1 MKRKIAGI
9 CLLAVF
15 CVFIF
20 HAGNLYASG
29 GGVLYA
35 KAIKAIKEKQYDYAF
50 MQFRAIVRDYPGT
63 KYTQR
68 AMFGTGEY
76 FYNSNM
82 HYEAIEA
89 FSDYIRRYPDSDAG
103 IFARAYLL
111 NIAETIARPT
121 EEDKAMVDGMKKEF
135 FSKPVFLLFS
145 EYKEFS
151 YKSVFGNSFE
161 IRYYLD
167 IIEVYRNGQIFIK
180 IAQ

>member
-9 CLLAVF
+9 LLLSVF
-15 CVFIF
+15 FCFILC
-20 HAGNLYASG
+20 AGNIYASG

-35 KAIKAIKEKQYDYAF
+35 KAVRAIKQKQYDMAL
-50 MQFRAIVRDYPGT
+50 MDFRAIIRDYPGT

-68 AMFGTGEY
+68 ALFGIGEY
-76 FYNSNM
+76 FYNNSM
-82 HYEAIEA
+82 HYEAIKT
-89 FSDYIRRYPDSDAG
+89 FSDYIRKYPNSDAS

-111 NIAETIARPT
+111 KITETIARPT
-121 EEDKAMVDGMKKEF
+121 EEDRAMVDGMKKEF

-145 EYKEFS
+145 EYKELS
-151 YKSVFGNSFE
+151 YRSVFKNSFK